1 MLLYVTFYF
10 PILLLLPSRETANE
24 RASERAAFIVNNCNK
39 PRSLCARSSA
49 WPRPRPRESG
59 ESLVGQRD
67 SVGMGS
73 ARTGSTA
80 AWRRVTRLGQLQFK
94 PEKKKRR
101 TWITRNPGLQCWH
114 SERATVCQHNTQGN
128 ALGALCTI
136 TINYDHILPTI
147 TIDHLTS
154 YDTIWTVYLISE
166 AKKNESSPV
175 EIRERREAWKMVAL
189 LGKAVLL
196 PSLPLDAPAMPAKG
210 PYLCLCPWLKSNP
223 TAIGW

>member
-1 MLLYVTFYF
+1 MAPAPATRVGGIF
-10 PILLLLPSRETANE
+10 SRTAGLRRDE
-24 RASERAAFIVNNCNK
+24 KCTDRIYCCLASRHAT
-39 PRSLCARSSA
+39 
-49 WPRPRPRESG
+49 
-59 ESLVGQRD
+59 
-67 SVGMGS
+67 
-73 ARTGSTA
+73 RTATIQ
-80 AWRRVTRLGQLQFK
+80 TR
-94 PEKKKRR
+94 KKKRR
-101 TWITRNPGLQCWH
+101 TWITRTPGLQCWH